1 MSGIGLSYVSP
12 AKENC
17 GASGRLSPTLASPS
31 LEVDLRPKSGNESA
45 PSNPAHIGI
54 VLNHW
59 LNQQRSRKHQ
69 DVQLNA
75 VLGLPGR
82 HAGGE
87 ELRAKNVS
95 HIAQRQG
102 VVKSQRQRLVKA
114 QPRRELRVVAIDI
127 RRTPVERKCCVQT
140 SCFFGVDAPES
151 LARLPI

>member
-1 MSGIGLSYVSP
+1 MSGIGLSYVSL

-17 GASGRLSPTLASPS
+17 GASGRQHPRFSS
-31 LEVDLRPKSGNESA
+31 LKVDLRPESADESA

-59 LNQQRSRKHQ
+59 LNQQGSRKHQ

-87 ELRAKNVS
+87 ELRAKTVS

-102 VVKSQRQRLVKA
+102 VVKAQRQRLVEA
-114 QPRRELRVVAIDI
+114 QPRRELRVVAVDI
-127 RRTPVERKCCVQT
+127 RRTPVERKRCVQT